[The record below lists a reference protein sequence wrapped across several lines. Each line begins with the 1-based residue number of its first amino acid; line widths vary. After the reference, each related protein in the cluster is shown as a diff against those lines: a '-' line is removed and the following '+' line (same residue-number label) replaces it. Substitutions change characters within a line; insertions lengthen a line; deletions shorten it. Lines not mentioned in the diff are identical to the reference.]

1 MSINKD
7 REKEGEKKKV
17 RELFGPKRFIFQ
29 LLLRADA
36 YGSRSLFQL
45 TIMRRDGQQF
55 LFVVVFFVSIVT
67 HERRWGRSRVSLDT
81 LRERC

>member
-17 RELFGPKRFIFQ
+17 RELFGPKRFISQ

-55 LFVVVFFVSIVT
+55 LFVVVFCID
-67 HERRWGRSRVSLDT
+67 RDT
-81 LRERC
+81 REKMGPF